1 MQNYDVLFS
10 QVDSLREEIIDLER
24 SMVQIPTVNT
34 GVMPT
39 GNETALCEYVR
50 DWLSRDG
57 ITAEIIE
64 SLLQSENDSM
74 NSRSVNRCIT
84 D

>member
-64 SLLQSENDSM
+64 SAPGRGNLIARMLSL
-74 NSRSVNRCIT
+74 IHI
-84 D
+84 